1 MVKISAGSYDLNKWL
16 HGGYEEDIVT
26 VIYGGPGSGKTNFCL
41 LAAVSQAK
49 KGNKVI
55 YFDTEG
61 GFSVERVKQIVGK
74 VNGGKSDKENVE
86 EVLKNILLL
95 NPTNF
100 SEQKKDFDK
109 LAKNLKDEATLIIV
123 DSMTLHYRLDLADA
137 REKSNESSGDVENSG
152 NWGTSSPE
160 SPMDMSRCL
169 RHLEHAQEPRVLD
182 ISKRSNPINRNIHIQ
197 KTNSE
202 LARQIGILG
211 EIARKR
217 NIPVIVTNQIY
228 NWENGTKMVG
238 GDILKYWGKCII
250 ELVND
255 GGKRIAYLK
264 KHRSLPEKSLS
275 FQIYDGGIRKKGWI

>member
-1 MVKISAGSYDLNKWL
+1 MVKMSAGSYDLNKWM

-61 GFSVERVKQIVGK
+61 GFSVERVKQMVGK
-74 VNGGKSDKENVE
+74 VNGGKSDKESVE

-123 DSMTLHYRLDLADA
+123 DSMTLHYRIELGDA
-137 REKSNESSGDVENSG
+137 REKNSEG
-152 NWGTSSPE
+152 FGE
-160 SPMDMSRCL
+160 
-169 RHLEHAQEPRVLD
+169 
-182 ISKRSNPINRNIHIQ
+182 IQ

-255 GGKRIAYLK
+255 NGKRIAYLR